1 MIMTTRKLMR
11 FMPEADKLDGN
22 IWAWI
27 VPVWDVFSEFK
38 MIRYHSVKEKILVY
52 SFGYSVAMIYSEYLS
67 VLNGTRPHKEELYIV
82 PDFDDVIKEDDYY
95 RQHVSPDTETA
106 DFTEYLITNG
116 EEYDEIFDLII
127 SMLGVDKV
135 FAMLNKAR
143 KGSAAGAFDATADN
157 LSVYEWLK
165 SRLI

>member
-11 FMPEADKLDGN
+11 FMPEARKLDGN

-27 VPVWDVFSEFK
+27 VPVWDVFSEFR

-82 PDFDDVIKEDDYY
+82 PDFDDVIKEDDCY
-95 RQHVSPDTETA
+95 RQHISPDADTI

-135 FAMLNKAR
+135 FAMLSKAH

-157 LSVYEWLK
+157 LTVYEWLK
-165 SRLI
+165 SRTN

>member
-52 SFGYSVAMIYSEYLS
+52 SFGYKYK
-67 VLNGTRPHKEELYIV
+67 VLDPEFLARIPEPPLEMLHRKEL
-82 PDFDDVIKEDDYY
+82 
-95 RQHVSPDTETA
+95 
-106 DFTEYLITNG
+106 NN
-116 EEYDEIFDLII
+116 IF
-127 SMLGVDKV
+127 
-135 FAMLNKAR
+135 
-143 KGSAAGAFDATADN
+143 
-157 LSVYEWLK
+157 
-165 SRLI
+165 

>member
-52 SFGYSVAMIYSEYLS
+52 SFGYSVAMIYSDYLS
-67 VLNGTRPHKEELYIV
+67 VLNGTRPHKEELFVV

-95 RQHVSPDTETA
+95 RRHVSPDAETI
-106 DFTEYLITNG
+106 DFT
-116 EEYDEIFDLII
+116 
-127 SMLGVDKV
+127 
-135 FAMLNKAR
+135 
-143 KGSAAGAFDATADN
+143 
-157 LSVYEWLK
+157 
-165 SRLI
+165 

>member
-1 MIMTTRKLMR
+1 
-11 FMPEADKLDGN
+11 
-22 IWAWI
+22 
-27 VPVWDVFSEFK
+27 
-38 MIRYHSVKEKILVY
+38 
-52 SFGYSVAMIYSEYLS
+52 MIYSEYLS
-67 VLNGTRPHKEELYIV
+67 VLNGTRPHKEELFVV

-95 RQHVSPDTETA
+95 RRHVSPDAETI

-157 LSVYEWLK
+157 LTVYEWLK
-165 SRLI
+165 SKTN

>member
-1 MIMTTRKLMR
+1 MLS
-11 FMPEADKLDGN
+11 DDG
-22 IWAWI
+22 
-27 VPVWDVFSEFK
+27 K
-38 MIRYHSVKEKILVY
+38 H
-52 SFGYSVAMIYSEYLS
+52 
-67 VLNGTRPHKEELYIV
+67 LY
-82 PDFDDVIKEDDYY
+82 
-95 RQHVSPDTETA
+95 VS
-106 DFTEYLITNG
+106 G

-135 FAMLNKAR
+135 FAMLSKAH

>member
-11 FMPEADKLDGN
+11 FMPETDKPDGN

-52 SFGYSVAMIYSEYLS
+52 SFGYSVAMIYSDYLS
-67 VLNGTRPHKEELYIV
+67 VLNGTHPHKEELFVV

-95 RQHVSPDTETA
+95 RRHVSPDAETI

-143 KGSAAGAFDATADN
+143 KGSANGAFDATADN